1 MTVERSECSV
11 SKSDGP
17 FEGIK
22 VTVADFG
29 LFCIEIEI
37 DGCGI
42 KTRHIV
48 YMSTAMVINCDLAYK
63 DISRVRG
70 LVE

>member
-1 MTVERSECSV
+1 MTASAEPFLMTVERSEFSV

-22 VTVADFG
+22 ITVADFD

-37 DGCGI
+37 DG
-42 KTRHIV
+42 
-48 YMSTAMVINCDLAYK
+48 YS
-63 DISRVRG
+63 G
-70 LVE
+70 LT